1 MRSKRSRNSGLEWRR
16 PPPFFLCISKVILIR
31 ADPLQVPIS
40 HAFMNL
46 KPLVVCIHDNL
57 FLYTRHITQVC
68 FPSIQRVGCRQWQW
82 WYHSGSW
89 AAAQW
94 VECALSSYF
103 TPKCELMYA
112 ALHIKTESFFSCTSS
127 ISPGRLNH
135 FFFSLL
141 FYWWDTNTLVQQTVR
156 K

>member
-40 HAFMNL
+40 RAFMNL

-82 WYHSGSW
+82 RYHSGSW

-112 ALHIKTESFFSCTSS
+112 ALHIKTESFFF
-127 ISPGRLNH
+127 LYQQH
-135 FFFSLL
+135 FSWQAQSLFFLSLVL
-141 FYWWDTNTLVQQTVR
+141 LMGHKHTCATDC
-156 K
+156 

>member
-1 MRSKRSRNSGLEWRR
+1 MKTSSH
-16 PPPFFLCISKVILIR
+16 FFFFLFLFFLFFLLCISKVILIQ

-40 HAFMNL
+40 RAFMNL

-68 FPSIQRVGCRQWQW
+68 FPSIQRVGCHQWQW
-82 WYHSGSW
+82 RYHSGGW

-112 ALHIKTESFFSCTSS
+112 APHIKTEC
-127 ISPGRLNH
+127 
-135 FFFSLL
+135 FFFPVPAAFLL
-141 FYWWDTNTLVQQTVR
+141 AGSITFFFPPLVLLMGHKHTCATDC
-156 K
+156 